1 VRSELEA
8 QPGLPGGHLLFHE
21 RIATSSTPS
30 NRSLKA
36 QNCFRSH
43 NQQRITMVRMLQ
55 LKSWLAMC
63 GDNAAYSEPSAC
75 QDPKAPI
82 GVAQARPR
90 MPPLQH
96 NQLLPETRFSAI
108 SSAFGLK
115 MATMAKT
122 SNRNT

>member
-1 VRSELEA
+1 
-8 QPGLPGGHLLFHE
+8 LPGGRLSFHE

-30 NRSLKA
+30 NPFAASPEL
-36 QNCFRSH
+36 FPVH
-43 NQQRITMVRMLQ
+43 NQRRM
-55 LKSWLAMC
+55 MPI
-63 GDNAAYSEPSAC
+63 SEPSAC

-82 GVAQARPR
+82 GVAQPSPR

-96 NQLLPETRFSAI
+96 NQLLPQTKVSAI